1 MAPRQVAITTKHT
14 PKFNEFERHFV
25 SYGINCIQMESTD
38 PKDFKTWLKADT
50 KQNIAVLQEHT
61 DLLSASDRSLII
73 DARDDPSLHLC
84 QVIHL
89 SSMKA
94 WTLTPPDSPDGRHLT
109 YKDYI
114 SETRGYLDYT
124 PWFADEKRPADC
136 YDWDDIFIIP
146 DTGLSVYATIQ
157 NLGHKV
163 SSRDK
168 NIAAFIQDQIYYKEL
183 CNLAFDPV
191 NMKQPVDFSIDPL
204 PTLTQIL
211 PGFMDIY
218 KNTVSANLDDKS
230 SEQLVVSFGAQKL
243 HEVSAAKWQEM
254 IDENCWPEFMLPFT
268 DPTSID
274 PIKLLLHNV
283 IIKCLNTGVFL
294 RAPENRREKLYWV
307 PGLNSGLPLT
317 KKKDQGHERIFRFH
331 DCSHHGIPD
340 LVFLSPSNFR
350 FNVEPKRHKATYV
363 LHRLMTEA
371 FSLVT
376 ADMLGTHYLQTEYG
390 QYETAYKRLIIQVY
404 NTLPAEFR
412 DPANLRELYY
422 LMYNLVFYGRIAD
435 PATTPK
441 ITKALATRVSEWYS
455 QITPESECQK
465 AINDF
470 LAKYRTYFLDDF
482 YWTEANYEDML
493 SRSAEFDSLFETSSV
508 ICADGFSDID
518 ENEEYYEESMMKN
531 NDIINMYLK
540 DLISGREKKYPTIKS
555 HDSQTVL
562 AEYIFT
568 AMFDDYIDMY
578 SKPDKGIADIFT
590 PAIRTSIGFCRY
602 MYGQSLIFKHFAF
615 LPESDRVYNLINDT
629 MCECFIKPFY
639 GFQDYKKQMTYTI
652 NDMERDAKLF
662 VRMIPRIRTIYNNYL
677 DMLLARNLITQD
689 DRDTYKEVYPIF
701 KPVIVNYD
709 DATFDDRLQQFESFL
724 QK

>member
-1 MAPRQVAITTKHT
+1 MAPRQVAIATKHT
-14 PKFNEFERHFV
+14 PKFKEFARHFV
-25 SYGINCIQMESTD
+25 AYGINCIQIESTN
-38 PKDFKTWLKADT
+38 PKDFKTWLKSDP

-61 DLLSASDRSLII
+61 DLLSASNRSLII

-94 WTLTPPDSPDGRHLT
+94 WTITPPDSPDGRHLT

-124 PWFADEKRPADC
+124 PWFANEKRPSDC

-146 DTGLSVYATIQ
+146 DTGLSVYTTIQ
-157 NLGHKV
+157 HLGHKV

-168 NIAAFIQDQIYYKEL
+168 NIAAFIQDRIYYKEL

-204 PTLTQIL
+204 PTLIQIL

-218 KNTVSANLDDKS
+218 KEVDIANLDDKS
-230 SEQLVVSFGAQKL
+230 LEQAVVSFGAQKL
-243 HEVSAAKWQEM
+243 INDCSGRWHGM
-254 IDENCWPEFMLPFT
+254 IEENCWPEFMLSFT
-268 DPTSID
+268 DPASID
-274 PIKLLLHNV
+274 PIKLLLHHV
-283 IIKCLNTGVFL
+283 IINCLNTGVFL

-340 LVFLSPSNFR
+340 LVFISPTNSR
-350 FNVEPKRHKATYV
+350 FPVDAKRHKATYV

-371 FSLVT
+371 FSLAT
-376 ADMLGTHYLQTEYG
+376 ADMLGTHYLQTEWG
-390 QYETAYKRLIIQVY
+390 QYESAYKRLIIQVY

-412 DPANLRELYY
+412 EPTNLRELYY
-422 LMYNLVFYGRIAD
+422 LIYNLVFYGRVPD
-435 PATTPK
+435 PATTPE
-441 ITKALATRVSEWYS
+441 ITKALATRVSDWYS
-455 QITPESECQK
+455 KIAPESECQK
-465 AINDF
+465 AITDF

-508 ICADGFSDID
+508 ICCGKNSAGPR
-518 ENEEYYEESMMKN
+518 EGYYESS
-531 NDIINMYLK
+531 IINSRDSINQYLM
-540 DLISGREKKYPTIKS
+540 DLIGGCCGDYPNIS
-555 HDSQTVL
+555 PSDSQTVL

-578 SKPDKGIADIFT
+578 SNPDKGIADIFT

-602 MYGQSLIFKHFAF
+602 MYGQSLIFKHFGF

-629 MCECFIKPFY
+629 MQECFIKQFY
-639 GFQDYKKQMTYTI
+639 GYQDREKQMAYTLT
-652 NDMERDAKLF
+652 DMERDTKLF

-677 DMLLARNLITQD
+677 DMLLSRNLITQD

-709 DATFDDRLQQFESFL
+709 DATFDDRLRQFENFI